1 MKQKGAPTNT
11 TTEPIDMYKTAAG
24 KANTAAAT
32 VPQEWVVPQMEH
44 PTLTTDQKVQL
55 LTLQRNA
62 VVAQNQ
68 KFQADQQF
76 EKAMAELNKA
86 YGTVNHHQGFSLN
99 ELSLEFVSVKG

>member
-1 MKQKGAPTNT
+1 MKQKGAPIPVPTD
-11 TTEPIDMYKTAAG
+11 EPTP
-24 KANTAAAT
+24 ANTVVAAE
-32 VPQEWVVPQMEH
+32 PQEH

-86 YGTVNHHQGFSLN
+86 YGTVNTHQGFSLN